1 MRQSVA
7 MIVKLNGED
16 LEVDGELTFA
26 ELIAYVRERLL
37 PRVLVELQLNGET
50 VSQAL
55 LDELETRSISEFEDR
70 EIALFSLS
78 PHELVGEVVTR
89 GLEELARL
97 ERLGLKPETVPELIE
112 GFGWLDRALGLIPL
126 GAGFPELRTWVERL
140 LVRSREFV
148 ARLEVSPPEELEGLA
163 RRFAEQLAS
172 YRRIFSEIEERLRLC
187 GGDTY
192 PVE

>member
-7 MIVKLNGED
+7 MIVKLDGED
-16 LEVDGELTFA
+16 LEVDGGLTFA
-26 ELIAYVRERLL
+26 ELIAHVRALL
-37 PRVLVELQLNGET
+37 KPRVLVELQLNGET

-55 LDELETRSISEFEDR
+55 LDELEARPISEFGDG

-78 PHELVGEVVTR
+78 PRELVGEVVKR

-126 GAGFPELRTWVERL
+126 GTGFPELRAWAERL
-140 LVRSREFV
+140 LLRSREFA
-148 ARLEVSPPEELEGLA
+148 ARLEALPPEELEGLA
-163 RRFAEQLAS
+163 RRLTEQLAS
-172 YRRIFSEIEERLRLC
+172 YRRIFSEIEERLRQC
-187 GGDTY
+187 GGDT
-192 PVE
+192 